1 MHLENKG
8 KGVGG
13 SEVLDANGVW
23 MLFPQGAYLIQRKQS
38 KMVQQYWTRE
48 EKQAFPQSI
57 SDRLTN
63 TVFLKYNMVFSNN
76 TCKK

>member
-1 MHLENKG
+1 MHLENKS

-13 SEVLDANGVW
+13 SEVLNANGVW

-38 KMVQQYWTRE
+38 KMVQQYWTRV

-57 SDRLTN
+57 HDRLTN
-63 TVFLKYNMVFSNN
+63 SLFKIKQGF
-76 TCKK
+76 C